1 MSTLSR
7 GGGVAFVDGSPRRIF
22 LKAGGPPGSGGAIYR
37 GGRYSVACGRRDIRG
52 RCCDGVA
59 VSIELGGPTDTDK
72 LLGTDTT
79 GAARI

>member
-1 MSTLSR
+1 MSTLSK
-7 GGGVAFVDGSPRRIF
+7 GGGVALDRSPRRIF
-22 LKAGGPPGSGGAIYR
+22 LKAGGPPGSGGAIYL

-52 RCCDGVA
+52 RCGVA

-79 GAARI
+79 GVARI